1 MATKNAPRVM
11 INLNGEEVLL
21 TNAIMMDF
29 AIKALRETDAPDAVI
44 TKAEQHLAQITKK
57 TASTEKIISKA
68 ALENERLAHEVAKV
82 MPEGEVVLTSWI
94 MEHVHGIMTP
104 QKCVK
109 VMQVLIDKERVVKVP
124 KVQGR
129 YTGYKLVQCS
139 KARATYQWL
148 FFLYFSIDKVDKMW
162 YTVAGAPQRRR
173 NL

>member
-11 INLNGEEVLL
+11 ITIDGEEVLL

-44 TKAEQHLAQITKK
+44 AKAEQHLAQITKK
-57 TASTEKIISKA
+57 TASTEQVISKA

-94 MEHVHGIMTP
+94 MEHVNGIMTP

-109 VMQVLIDKERVVKVP
+109 VMQVLIDKKRVVKVP

-129 YTGYKLVQCS
+129 YTGYKL
-139 KARATYQWL
+139 A
-148 FFLYFSIDKVDKMW
+148 
-162 YTVAGAPQRRR
+162 
-173 NL
+173 